1 MDATGTIERH
11 RRAHGQRGSN
21 RGDRRGGTE
30 ATIVGYEAAV
40 AFVSPSFGNE
50 TSVAFVP
57 SAVGHEATV
66 AFVPSSIDLEAALAV
81 IPSPVGVVDAW
92 RKHSGESTTSATT
105 A

>member
-21 RGDRRGGTE
+21 RGGHGDGTE
-30 ATIVGYEAAV
+30 ATIDGHEAA
-40 AFVSPSFGNE
+40 
-50 TSVAFVP
+50 VAFVP

-81 IPSPVGVVDAW
+81 IPSPAGVADAW